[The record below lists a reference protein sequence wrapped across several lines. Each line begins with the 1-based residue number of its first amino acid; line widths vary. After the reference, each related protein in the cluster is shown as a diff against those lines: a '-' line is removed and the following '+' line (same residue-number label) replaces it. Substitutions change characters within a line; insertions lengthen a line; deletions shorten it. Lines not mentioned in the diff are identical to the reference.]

1 MIQRLLDLHQ
11 LLSVSIVEI
20 TLKKWELT
28 ICNMKVITNAIRDSL
43 DYYVLDIRTRPGVY
57 SDFFNRLL
65 KPSAVITE
73 TDPVLSTLGS
83 RVLGLVRYYC
93 VVSGVEELNYS
104 REYKGYLGYIRER
117 IDSIVSDF
125 SFL

>member
-1 MIQRLLDLHQ
+1 
-11 LLSVSIVEI
+11 
-20 TLKKWELT
+20 
-28 ICNMKVITNAIRDSL
+28 MKVITNAIRDSL
-43 DYYVLDIRTRPGVY
+43 DYYVLDIRKRPGVY

-73 TDPVLSTLGS
+73 TDPVLSTRGS

>member
-43 DYYVLDIRTRPGVY
+43 DYYVLDIRKRPGVY

-65 KPSAVITE
+65 KP
-73 TDPVLSTLGS
+73 STLGS